1 MPGLLP
7 HPGGTATATPPPP
20 PPLSHRSSCPRTR
33 RLRIPRRSERSAA
46 SAVLGALSVVTL
58 STALAEPAWLRLHGG
73 ACPRASLGLTD
84 ALGHVDSALSAC
96 LSPQISLLLRVVAA
110 FLLLGV
116 ACSLGAFLLDV
127 LGSTQPALRLTR
139 RYAFLHILT
148 VLHCATAVG
157 FSYWASELLF
167 DLQLSHKLHHG
178 SQVWVRFDISFYLLA
193 GAGAASIVATAVNLL
208 RSYPSPEEEQALQLL
223 QHMEE
228 AQPTDFVTGPAGDG
242 VAGLTV
248 TRPPPPAYSP

>member
-1 MPGLLP
+1 ML
-7 HPGGTATATPPPP
+7 T
-20 PPLSHRSSCPRTR
+20 
-33 RLRIPRRSERSAA
+33 I
-46 SAVLGALSVVTL
+46 
-58 STALAEPAWLRLHGG
+58 ST
-73 ACPRASLGLTD
+73 
-84 ALGHVDSALSAC
+84 ALSAC
-96 LSPQISLLLRVVAA
+96 LSPQICLLLRVVAA

-116 ACSLGAFLLDV
+116 SCSLGAFLLDV

-178 SQVWVRFDISFYLLA
+178 SQVWVRFDVSFYLLA

-223 QHMEE
+223 RQMEE
-228 AQPTDFVTGPAGDG
+228 AQPTDVVTVPVPGGG
-242 VAGLTV
+242 ITV